1 MRKLVAGV
9 AIGGS
14 LTIGA
19 VGTLLVVDSS
29 SPAAPSAQICS
40 SFSGSGPVP
49 FCSFRVDGSRLQII
63 LRNNAT
69 GIPPVLCS
77 LTPSGANRPTDT
89 VTLGPGERG
98 TLGAVVPGNLPRSF
112 DVGCE
117 GGAPGND
124 RVSRHTTIIARGEA
138 AGPRTTNPAP
148 RRYSA
153 PAPPPSTR
161 DAPST
166 RSAPA
171 QPVEPADPPRSDDDG
186 ASKISP
192 PDTTTTTTTVP
203 RPT

>member
-40 SFSGSGPVP
+40 PFSGSGPIP
-49 FCSFRVDGSRLQII
+49 FCSFRVAGSRLEII

-69 GIPPVLCS
+69 GVPPVLCS
-77 LTPSGANRPTDT
+77 LTPSGADRPTDT

-98 TLGAVVPGNLPRSF
+98 TLGAAVPGSLSRTF
-112 DVGCE
+112 EVDCQ

-138 AGPRTTNPAP
+138 AGSRTTNPVP
-148 RRYSA
+148 RYSA
-153 PAPPPSTR
+153 PRPAPSTR
-161 DAPST
+161 DTPST
-166 RSAPA
+166 QSVPT
-171 QPVEPADPPRSDDDG
+171 EPADPPRPDDG
-186 ASKISP
+186 TSTISP
-192 PDTTTTTTTVP
+192 TDTTTTTTTVP
-203 RPT
+203 RAT